1 MKYQN
6 NVYKSLGKKN
16 KMCTN
21 PLDFFV
27 LNQQCKEF
35 IKLFRSF
42 LSLSGRNKEIPK
54 RRGEK
59 KKSNKNRKRQKST
72 IR

>member
-6 NVYKSLGKKN
+6 NVYKSLGKK